1 MKLNKITK
9 VEAHEKS
16 DSNCLVGDWLKT
28 SKTIKISKV
37 YKSKHQ
43 TSLRN
48 LDNNFMMSGISEKVK
63 LVADAK
69 RELLGL
75 KTKRIK
81 LQII

>member
-1 MKLNKITK
+1 M
-9 VEAHEKS
+9 
-16 DSNCLVGDWLKT
+16 VGDRLTT

-48 LDNNFMMSGISEKVK
+48 LDTNFMISGISEKAK

-75 KTKRIK
+75 KTKRLK